1 MSDRAKLLDWLRS
14 DILGPHTP
22 PTNPC
27 DPNILFNGNIL
38 DQNIVLADS
47 IGFHKA
53 GQDIEE
59 ILQFGR
65 ETPKTRYGVGV
76 LYPPSENENKELETK
91 KEQSLEE
98 EDETEGE
105 DENAEGDGGAED
117 EINGASDVE
126 PDDYSITSE
135 NPFRPN
141 QLGISF
147 YVKPGNSTSLRIQ
160 FPKTRKVSWKS
171 DCEKVNGRYFG
182 NKNVTNTLGR
192 EIHIYARFPIGNN
205 DASYKYEFEVDQKEI
220 HIQIGSEPAWLKFK
234 VYCRKFDANFLVT
247 VILANDAT
255 DREMKYHLFQS
266 FFSVK
271 AVDADGNNMFLPY
284 PGLERISVRN
294 DCEEDQLRLLYR
306 NFENWGIGH
315 GCSCGWDAQ
324 PGTTPDEIYAD
335 VMPAVETPS
344 MDTNVE
350 VDGVPILVSMKNL
363 AGIDENDGNLEELLN
378 AYGNWI
384 ANKNCNGLNGPLK
397 AAAEKHL
404 EDCRSV
410 LQRMRNGL
418 EILRDNPNARLAFR
432 LANQAICLQQIATK
446 KIKSRKLVYNQQSQK
461 VEVEPVDNFSYAHE
475 IYKSEAFDNQTNIG
489 YWRPF
494 QIAFFLMSI
503 KGITDPDSSD
513 RKVVDLIWFPTGGGK
528 TEAYLGV
535 AAFTMF
541 FERLI
546 GQNPGDFGENS
557 KFGTNV
563 FMRYTLRLLTTQQVQ
578 RAASLFCAMEQIR
591 RNDIHYR
598 VGKFDKRNPGV
609 NLLGNKEFVLGL
621 WAGEGVSPN
630 TKADATEKIGKYRK
644 RNYQKN
650 NPLLL
655 YRCPY
660 CCSQIGVYNHASG
673 NSNPPDNYKPNW
685 GIRQDD
691 WNKESAKGPLEY
703 KNGWWNRCPD
713 AKCLFGD
720 NNSAIPLQ
728 VVDESLYKDPP
739 SMFIATVD
747 KFAMLAVKKEANS
760 LFKNPPT
767 LIIQDELHLISGPL
781 GSLYGLYETLVEKLC
796 SRGNV
801 VPKII
806 CSTATIKGAHRQVKN
821 LYGRDNLQLFPPPA
835 LAIEDSFF
843 GRYAIRLNGDL
854 HQGRLYVGI
863 NAHYSSA
870 LTTQVRVFSRIHQG
884 SRHLFN
890 GPNNPDLMDHYYTL
904 ICFYNSIRELSGGKT
919 LFDSDILSR
928 ISSHLNVRDKTTW
941 KPPYKC
947 PELTGRLSQNKLL
960 QALENLEKKYNPINN
975 EALDA
980 CLASSVIEV
989 GVDIDRL
996 ALMAVVGQPKT
1007 TAQYIQV
1014 TGRVGRNWKNV
1025 PGLVLTL
1032 FSPSK
1037 PRDISHYEQ
1046 FHSYHRRLYEYV
1058 EPTSVTPFS
1067 EATLE
1072 RALAAILFG
1081 WLVQNSKWNP
1091 NPDDE
1096 ACEESWNEA
1105 KQFVNDKGIILG
1117 IQNTADIVGKLEA
1130 IFKKTWSFKYENR
1143 DSLKLHSWNWSAEDD
1158 FILFPYAEHAQCSEQ
1173 NLIRFMNS
1181 LRSVDMSTMAKI
1193 QIFDHVGGK
1202 LNPPLSLPETPN

>member
-14 DILGPHTP
+14 DVLGPHSP

-27 DPNILFNGNIL
+27 DETIVFAENILGKNIIL
-38 DQNIVLADS
+38 NDS
-47 IGFHKA
+47 IKFHKVGA
-53 GQDIEE
+53 DIEE
-59 ILQFGR
+59 ILQFNR
-65 ETPKTRYGVGV
+65 ETPKSRYGVGV
-76 LYPPSENENKELETK
+76 LYPPSENENKDKETK
-91 KEQSLEE
+91 KEQNLREEEENEGEEEGEVWGEFGKDGLEE
-98 EDETEGE
+98 E
-105 DENAEGDGGAED
+105 
-117 EINGASDVE
+117 INGQSDAE

-147 YVKPGNSTSLRIQ
+147 YVKDLISTKLQIRL
-160 FPKTRKVSWKS
+160 PKTRKVSWKT
-171 DCEKVNGRYFG
+171 DEEKVNGTYFG
-182 NKNVTNTLGR
+182 NSSVTNSLDRT
-192 EIHIYARFPIGNN
+192 IQIYARFPIGNN
-205 DASYKYEFEVDQKEI
+205 EIYYEYECEIGQKEI
-220 HIQIGSEPAWLKFK
+220 PIKINDECSWLKFK
-234 VYCRKFDANFLVT
+234 VYCRKYKENFLVT
-247 VILANDAT
+247 LILSNEAKDDSINH
-255 DREMKYHLFQS
+255 HLFQS
-266 FFSVK
+266 FFCVK
-271 AVDADGNNMFLPY
+271 ALDANDKNMILPY
-284 PGLERISVRN
+284 PGLEKISVRN
-294 DCEEDQLRLLYR
+294 DIEEDQLRLLYS

-324 PGTTPDEIYAD
+324 PGKSPDEIFAD

-350 VDGVPILVSMKNL
+350 VDGAPIMVSMKKL
-363 AGIDENDGNLEELLN
+363 ASIAGNDELLN
-378 AYGNWI
+378 KLLQGYESWI
-384 ANKNCNGLNGPLK
+384 NNKKYNGADKDLK
-397 AAAEKHL
+397 KAAEKHL
-404 EDCRSV
+404 ADCQSA
-410 LQRMRNGL
+410 LNRMKNGL
-418 EILRDNPNARLAFR
+418 EILKDNPNARLAFR
-432 LANQAICLQQIATK
+432 LANQAICLQQISTK
-446 KIKSRKLVYNQQSQK
+446 KLKTRKLFYNPTSQK
-461 VEVEPVDNFSYAHE
+461 VDVESIDNFMYAHE
-475 IYKSEAFDNQTNIG
+475 IYDSIDFDNQTGIG

-494 QIAFFLMSI
+494 QIAFYLMSI
-503 KGITDPDSSD
+503 EGITNPDSSD
-513 RKVVDLIWFPTGGGK
+513 RTIVDLIWFPTGGGK

-546 GQNPGDFGENS
+546 GQDAGNPDENS

-578 RAASLFCAMEQIR
+578 RAASMFCAMEHIR
-591 RNDIHYR
+591 RNDINYTVR
-598 VGKFDKRNPGV
+598 GNIKAEPGIR
-609 NLLGNKEFVLGL
+609 LLGNKEFVLGL
-621 WAGEGVSPN
+621 WAGQGVSDN
-630 TKADATEKIGKYRK
+630 TIAEAGKTIKKYRE
-644 RNYQKN
+644 RENQKN
-650 NPLLL
+650 NPLSL

-660 CCSQIGVYNHASG
+660 CYSQIGAYNYDGS
-673 NSNPPDNYKPNW
+673 NNPPLKYQNAQNNRQKNW
-685 GIRQDD
+685 
-691 WNKESAKGPLEY
+691 NVESAKGPVDY
-703 KNGWWNRCPD
+703 KKGWWNRCPD
-713 AKCLFGD
+713 VNCLFGG
-720 NNSAIPLQ
+720 SSVIPLQ

-747 KFAMLAVKKEANS
+747 KFAMLAVKKEAS
-760 LFKNPPT
+760 SFFKIPPS

-796 SRGNV
+796 SKGNV

-806 CSTATIKGAHRQVKN
+806 CSTATIKGAHRQVKH
-821 LYGRDNLQLFPPPA
+821 LYGRNNLQLFPPPG
-835 LAIEDSFF
+835 LEIEDSFF
-843 GRYAIRLNGDL
+843 GRYAKRQNGSLD
-854 HQGRLYVGI
+854 QGRLYVGI

-890 GPNNPDLMDHYYTL
+890 GKENLELMDCYYTL

-919 LFDSDILSR
+919 LFDSDISSR
-928 ISSHLNVRDKTTW
+928 ITSHLNVRDNTRNV

-960 QALENLEKKYNPINN
+960 QSLENLEKTYKLTQN

-1014 TGRVGRNWKNV
+1014 TGRVGRNWKKV

-1072 RALAAILFG
+1072 RSLAAILFG
-1081 WLVQNSKWNP
+1081 WLVQNDKWAENP
-1091 NPDDE
+1091 NDLDCI
-1096 ACEESWNEA
+1096 ASWQEA
-1105 KQFVNDKGIILG
+1105 KQFVIDKGNILG
-1117 IQNTADIVGKLEA
+1117 IKNTDAIVGKLET
-1130 IFKKTWSFKYENR
+1130 IFERIWSYKYDNR
-1143 DSLKLHSWNWSAEDD
+1143 DQLKLHSWKWKSQDN
-1158 FILFPYAEHAQCSEQ
+1158 FILFPYGEHAECPE
-1173 NLIRFMNS
+1173 NNIIRFMMS
-1181 LRSVDMSTMAKI
+1181 LRNVDMSGMTKI
-1193 QIFDHVGGK
+1193 QKFDHNLES
-1202 LNPPLSLPETPN
+1202 LNPPV